1 MHIKKTVIFSYKYDL
16 FRCLTFISIYDI
28 MKNITS
34 RRCTM
39 TKILTAEDDR
49 EINRLICEYLSSQGC
64 ETISAFNGLDAVRMV
79 REESGLSLLILDLML
94 PFQSGDMVL
103 QKIRE
108 FSDIPVI
115 VVSAKSETHSKIE
128 LIRMGADDYITKPFD
143 LDELLVRVEAVLR
156 RYGGNNHTNQEQKI
170 LTCKNLSLSLTS
182 GIATVYGNALTLTV
196 KESTILQLMLENPTK
211 LWSKANLFESVWGE
225 NYLSDDNTVK
235 VHMSNIR
242 QKLKKLDPDTEY
254 IETVWGMGY
263 RLVGDCASDV
273 N

>member
-1 MHIKKTVIFSYKYDL
+1 
-16 FRCLTFISIYDI
+16 
-28 MKNITS
+28 MK
-34 RRCTM
+34 
-39 TKILTAEDDR
+39 KILTAEDDR
-49 EINRLICEYLSSQGC
+49 EINRLICEYLSSQGY
-64 ETISAFNGLDAVRMV
+64 ETLSALNGLDAVRIV
-79 REESGLSLLILDLML
+79 REQSDLSLLILDLML

-115 VVSAKSETHSKIE
+115 VVSAKSETRSKID

-156 RYGGNNHTNQEQKI
+156 RYEGNSRKQEEPQV
-170 LTCKNLSLSLTS
+170 LTYINLTLDTTA
-182 GIATVYGNALTLTV
+182 GTAAVCGKPLTLTS
-196 KESTILQLMLENPTK
+196 KEFSILELMLKNPAK

-225 NYLSDDNTVK
+225 NYLTDDNTVK

-242 QKLKKLDPDTEY
+242 SKLKKLDPDSEY

-263 RLVGDCASDV
+263 RLVT
-273 N
+273 

>member
-1 MHIKKTVIFSYKYDL
+1 
-16 FRCLTFISIYDI
+16 
-28 MKNITS
+28 MK
-34 RRCTM
+34 
-39 TKILTAEDDR
+39 KILIAEDDR
-49 EINRLICEYLSSQGC
+49 EINRLICEYLSGQ
-64 ETISAFNGLDAVRMV
+64 EYEMLQAMNGLDALRIVRDLN
-79 REESGLSLLILDLML
+79 ELSLLILDLML

-115 VVSAKSETHSKIE
+115 VVSAKSETSSKIE

-156 RYGGNNHTNQEQKI
+156 RYEGNTRKDTELKV
-170 LTCKNLSLSLTS
+170 LTYKSLTLDLTS
-182 GIATVYGNALTLTV
+182 GTATVCGNALTLTG
-196 KESTILQLMLENPTK
+196 KEFAILELMLKTPAK

-225 NYLSDDNTVK
+225 NYLSDDSTVK

-242 QKLKKLDPDTEY
+242 SKLKKLDPDNDY

-263 RLVGDCASDV
+263 RLVT
-273 N
+273 

>member
-1 MHIKKTVIFSYKYDL
+1 
-16 FRCLTFISIYDI
+16 
-28 MKNITS
+28 MK
-34 RRCTM
+34 
-39 TKILTAEDDR
+39 KILTAEDDK
-49 EINRLICEYLSSQGC
+49 EINRLICEYLSAQGY
-64 ETISAFNGLDAVRMV
+64 ETLSALNGLDAVRIV
-79 REESGLSLLILDLML
+79 RDQNDLSLLILDLML

-115 VVSAKSETHSKIE
+115 VVSAKSETRSKIE

-156 RYGGNNHTNQEQKI
+156 RYEENACEAAEPNV
-170 LTCKNLSLSLTS
+170 LTYKNLTLDLTS
-182 GIATVYGNALTLTV
+182 GTADVSGNALTLTS
-196 KESTILQLMLENPTK
+196 KEFAILELMLDYPAK

-225 NYLSDDNTVK
+225 NYLTDDNTVK

-242 QKLKKLDPDTEY
+242 QKLKKLDPDNEY

-263 RLVGDCASDV
+263 RLVT
-273 N
+273 

>member
-1 MHIKKTVIFSYKYDL
+1 
-16 FRCLTFISIYDI
+16 
-28 MKNITS
+28 MK
-34 RRCTM
+34 
-39 TKILTAEDDR
+39 KILTAEDDK
-49 EINRLICEYLSSQGC
+49 EINRLICEYLSSQGY
-64 ETISAFNGLDAVRMV
+64 ETLSALNGLDAVRMV
-79 REESGLSLLILDLML
+79 REEEGLSLLILDLML
-94 PFQSGDMVL
+94 PFRSGDMVL
-103 QKIRE
+103 QSIRE

-115 VVSAKSETHSKIE
+115 VVSAKSDTRSRID

-156 RYGGNNHTNQEQKI
+156 RYDRNNHTQNERKI
-170 LTCKNLSLSLTS
+170 LTYKDLSLDLTS
-182 GIATVYGNALTLTV
+182 GIAAVCGKNLTLTV
-196 KESTILQLMLENPTK
+196 KEYAILELMLENPTK

-263 RLVGDCASDV
+263 RLVGD
-273 N
+273 

>member
-1 MHIKKTVIFSYKYDL
+1 ME
-16 FRCLTFISIYDI
+16 
-28 MKNITS
+28 
-34 RRCTM
+34 
-39 TKILTAEDDR
+39 KILTAEDDR
-49 EINRLICEYLSSQGC
+49 EINRLICEYLSSQGY
-64 ETISAFNGLDAVRMV
+64 ETLSALNGLDAVRIV
-79 REESGLSLLILDLML
+79 REQSELSLLILDLML

-156 RYGGNNHTNQEQKI
+156 RYEGNAHTKI
-170 LTCKNLSLSLTS
+170 ETKVLTYKSLILDLTAGS
-182 GIATVYGNALTLTV
+182 ATVGEKSLTLTS
-196 KESTILQLMLENPTK
+196 KEFAILALMLDYPAK

-225 NYLSDDNTVK
+225 NYITDDNTVK

-242 QKLKKLDPDTEY
+242 SKLKKLDPDNEY

-263 RLVGDCASDV
+263 RLVT
-273 N
+273 